1 VAKTLI
7 MLNALA
13 VKANNLIL
21 VLSVQQKSGIY
32 AIVKN
37 ASKTTL
43 KTIKSIFAQSVI
55 SNFLWLIN

>member
-1 VAKTLI
+1 